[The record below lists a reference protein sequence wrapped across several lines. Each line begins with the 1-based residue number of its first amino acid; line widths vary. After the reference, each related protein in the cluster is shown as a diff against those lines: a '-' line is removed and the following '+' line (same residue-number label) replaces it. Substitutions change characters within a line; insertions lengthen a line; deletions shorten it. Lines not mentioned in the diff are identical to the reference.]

1 MKGWIRFIEVHRQET
16 KTKRSKCCVY
26 RETPRWLGGRI
37 YKSAVSPQTFL
48 LVNYLEQQK
57 CRLLEICC
65 CYKFVSFAWKVIL
78 GTFAALR

>member
-1 MKGWIRFIEVHRQET
+1 MDKIY
-16 KTKRSKCCVY
+16 RSASARDQDKEGANVVLLY